1 MLARGRL
8 PTQPRVGGVTERRNA
23 EMNMKLAERMSRI
36 GTETAF
42 EAAARARAL
51 EATGR
56 SVIHLEIGEPDF
68 DTPAN
73 IREAAKRALDRGAT
87 HYSPTVGIPE
97 LRAAIATDA
106 TARKGVGV
114 SPDRVVVVPG
124 GKPVMFFAILALV
137 NEGDEVI
144 YPDPGFPI
152 YESMANYVGA
162 VAVPCPIR
170 QENGFRLDPAELA
183 SLVTAR
189 TKLVII
195 NSPANPTGGV
205 STRQDLERIAAVARE
220 HDLTVLADEIYGRT
234 LYEGEHVS
242 IASLPGMAERTIV
255 LDGFSKTYAM
265 TGWRLGYA
273 IVPEALVTPFSRLIV
288 NSVSCTNAATQWAG
302 VEALTGPQDAVDA
315 MVAEFKARRDI
326 IVDGLNSIPG
336 ITCLRPSGAFY
347 VFPDISATGLTGAE
361 LADRLLN
368 EGGVSALAGTAFGH
382 VSVHHLRFSYANSR
396 ENIVEAVRRT
406 RAVVEPLVE
415 ARNGAAV
422 S

>member
-1 MLARGRL
+1 
-8 PTQPRVGGVTERRNA
+8 
-23 EMNMKLAERMSRI
+23 MKLAERMSRI

-73 IREAAKRALDRGAT
+73 IREAAKLAFDRGAT
-87 HYSPTVGIPE
+87 HYTPTPGIPE
-97 LRAAIATDA
+97 LRAAIASDA
-106 TARKGVGV
+106 TARKGFAVT
-114 SPDRVVVVPG
+114 PDRVVVVPG
-124 GKPVMFFAILALV
+124 GKPVMFFAVLALV
-137 NEGDEVI
+137 DEGDEVI

-152 YESMANYVGA
+152 YESMARYVGGR
-162 VAVPCPIR
+162 AVPCPIR
-170 QENGFRLDPAELA
+170 QENGFRLDPDELA
-183 SLVTAR
+183 SLVTPR
-189 TKLVII
+189 TRLVIL

-205 STRQDLERIAAVARE
+205 STREDLERIAAMARQ
-220 HDLTVLADEIYGRT
+220 HDFTILADEIYGRI

-242 IASLPGMAERTIV
+242 IASLPDMAERTIV

-273 IVPEALVTPFSRLIV
+273 ILPEALVTPFSRLIV

-302 VEALTGPQDAVDA
+302 VEALTGPQDSVDA
-315 MVAEFKARRDI
+315 MVAEFKTRRDL

-336 ITCLRPSGAFY
+336 VSCVRPAGAFY
-347 VFPDISATGLTGAE
+347 AFPDISATGLTGAE

-368 EGGVSALAGTAFGH
+368 EGGVSALAGTAFGQ
-382 VSVHHLRFSYANSR
+382 VGRYHLRFSYATSR
-396 ENIVEAVRRT
+396 ENIAEAVRRT
-406 RAVVEPLVE
+406 RAVIEPLVE
-415 ARNGAAV
+415 ARGGAPV
-422 S
+422 R

>member
-1 MLARGRL
+1 
-8 PTQPRVGGVTERRNA
+8 
-23 EMNMKLAERMSRI
+23 MKLAERMSRI

-73 IREAAKRALDRGAT
+73 IRDAAKRALDRGET
-87 HYSPTVGIPE
+87 HYTPTPGIAE
-97 LRAAIATDA
+97 LRAAIASDA
-106 TARKGVGV
+106 TARKGFAVT
-114 SPDRVVVVPG
+114 PDRVVVVPG
-124 GKPVMFFAILALV
+124 GKPVMFFAVLALV
-137 NEGDEVI
+137 DEGDDVI

-152 YESMANYVGA
+152 YESMARYVGGR
-162 VAVPCPIR
+162 AVPCPIR
-170 QENGFRLDPAELA
+170 QENGFRLDPDELA
-183 SLVTAR
+183 SLVTPR
-189 TKLVII
+189 TRLVIL

-205 STRQDLERIAAVARE
+205 STREDLERIAAIARQ
-220 HDLTVLADEIYGRT
+220 HDFTILADEIYGRI

-242 IASLPGMAERTIV
+242 IASLPDMAERTIV

-273 IVPEALVTPFSRLIV
+273 ILPEALVTPFSRLIV

-302 VEALTGPQDAVDA
+302 VEALTGPQDSVDA
-315 MVAEFKARRDI
+315 MVAEFKTRRDL

-336 ITCLRPSGAFY
+336 VSCVRPAGAFY
-347 VFPDISATGLTGAE
+347 AFPDISATELTGAE

-368 EGGVSALAGTAFGH
+368 EGGVSALAGTAFGQ
-382 VSVHHLRFSYANSR
+382 VGRYHLRFSYATSR
-396 ENIVEAVRRT
+396 ENIAEAVRRT
-406 RAVVEPLVE
+406 RAVIEPLVE
-415 ARNGAAV
+415 ARGGAPV
-422 S
+422 R

>member
-1 MLARGRL
+1 MD
-8 PTQPRVGGVTERRNA
+8 
-23 EMNMKLAERMSRI
+23 RI

-87 HYSPTVGIPE
+87 HYTPTVGIPE
-97 LRAAIATDA
+97 LRAAIAADA
-106 TARKGVGV
+106 TARKGFAVT
-114 SPDRVVVVPG
+114 PDRVAVVPG

-137 NEGDEVI
+137 DEGDEVI

-152 YESMANYVGA
+152 YESMASYVGGK
-162 VAVPCPIR
+162 AVPCPIR
-170 QENGFRLDPAELA
+170 QENGFRLDPDELA
-183 SLVTAR
+183 ALVTPR
-189 TKLVII
+189 TRLVIL

-205 STRQDLERIAAVARE
+205 STRDDLERIAAVARE
-220 HDLTVLADEIYGRT
+220 YDFTILADEIYGRI

-242 IASLPGMAERTIV
+242 IASLSGLAERTIV

-273 IVPEALVTPFSRLIV
+273 ILPERLVTPFSRLIV

-302 VEALTGPQDAVDA
+302 VEALTGPQSSVDQ
-315 MVAEFKARRDI
+315 MVAEFKARRDL
-326 IVDGLNSIPG
+326 IVDGLNAIPG

-347 VFPDISATGLTGAE
+347 VFPDISATGLTGDE

-368 EGGVSALAGTAFGH
+368 EGGVSALAGTAFGQ
-382 VSVHHLRFSYANSR
+382 VGQYHLRFSYANSR
-396 ENIVEAVRRT
+396 ENITEALRRT
-406 RAVVEPLVE
+406 REVVKPLVLR
-415 ARNGAAV
+415 AGSRR
-422 S
+422 